1 MTTTT
6 TTLVTCRAASL
17 ASLSEPKLAIKC
29 SNICQPIF
37 RDNDN
42 FSSTLN
48 ATWLRARGSGI
59 HTHRDRMAAPAKLQS
74 SRRLYLSSRPV
85 NRRLTRVRQPHAAA
99 RPLRR
104 VDPNV
109 EAAVLRLPADAEP
122 SQRRLVPALRA
133 RQPRRMRSQSP
144 RLALRRGHLQAE
156 HVEGERGRGPGA
168 PSVRVTGVGRVVV
181 VALV

>member
-1 MTTTT
+1 MTTT

-17 ASLSEPKLAIKC
+17 ASLSEPKLAIKR

-42 FSSTLN
+42 FSSTSN
-48 ATWLRARGSGI
+48 ATWLRVRGSGI
-59 HTHRDRMAAPAKLQS
+59 HTHRDRMAAPAKLQNP
-74 SRRLYLSSRPV
+74 RLYLSSRPV
-85 NRRLTRVRQPHAAA
+85 NRRLTRVRQPDAAA